1 MSIVVVA
8 SVACTVPY
16 ALSSLTFVL
25 QLVIIISM
33 LHASSC
39 CCIACQVPSLRTS
52 LATHCSVYNL
62 NKKNKV
68 EQKKIDRQFYFFF
81 RVFQSQLLDSKFY
94 QSIQV

>member
-16 ALSSLTFVL
+16 ALSSPTFVL

-62 NKKNKV
+62 NNKKKKV
-68 EQKKIDRQFYFFF
+68 EQKKNLIGSFTIF
-81 RVFQSQLLDSKFY
+81 
-94 QSIQV
+94 